1 MGWIMAD
8 VERQFILSNFILSSF
23 LDIQSL
29 REQFP
34 LLQFENVAHDIYT
47 ITVPMGEQAEAE
59 FNRLSSTV
67 NFITFPVPYGLNAI
81 PALSSSNISQFHN
94 YPYGA
99 LRGKGIIIG
108 FVDTG
113 IDYTNILFKNA
124 DNTTRIVSIWDQTIP
139 GNPPE
144 GYSYGSVYTQADINE
159 ALRSPDPLTIVPS
172 QDNDGH
178 GTFLAG
184 VAAGNDQTGTVD
196 YTGGAPDA
204 IIAMV
209 KLRPAS
215 EFIRNL
221 FLVNTGVP
229 AFQSNDIIA
238 GINYLLQ
245 LSLQEGR
252 PLVICL
258 GVGSNY
264 GAHNGTEIIENFISN
279 ISIAA
284 NIIVVIATGNEGS
297 SGHHYKGEVTSGG
310 SESLE
315 INVGPGESGFSM
327 YVWVDIPNKMTVSIK
342 SPLGQVI
349 EKVPIVSETP
359 QTFKLNL
366 EQTIVT
372 VIYLYPDPLTGG
384 QKIEVRLENPTPG
397 LWSLTVYGD
406 IIINGVFH
414 IWLPRTGFIKS
425 DTRFLKPTPETTLQ
439 IPGTEQFGITVGG
452 YDYLDDSV
460 YVSSGRGPTTDG
472 IMKPDLIAPSVNVQG
487 PMPGGGFTTYVG
499 TSTAAAITSSAA
511 ALLMEWGVLNGNFPD
526 MNTRIARSLLTRGAR
541 RQPNVIYPNTIE
553 GYGRLDLQATIARA

>member
-94 YPYGA
+94 YPYGE

-245 LSLQEGR
+245 LSLQEGK

>member
-1 MGWIMAD
+1 M
-8 VERQFILSNFILSSF
+8 
-23 LDIQSL
+23 
-29 REQFP
+29 
-34 LLQFENVAHDIYT
+34 
-47 ITVPMGEQAEAE
+47 
-59 FNRLSSTV
+59 
-67 NFITFPVPYGLNAI
+67 
-81 PALSSSNISQFHN
+81 
-94 YPYGA
+94 
-99 LRGKGIIIG
+99 
-108 FVDTG
+108 
-113 IDYTNILFKNA
+113 
-124 DNTTRIVSIWDQTIP
+124 
-139 GNPPE
+139 
-144 GYSYGSVYTQADINE
+144 
-159 ALRSPDPLTIVPS
+159 
-172 QDNDGH
+172 
-178 GTFLAG
+178 
-184 VAAGNDQTGTVD
+184 
-196 YTGGAPDA
+196 
-204 IIAMV
+204 
-209 KLRPAS
+209 
-215 EFIRNL
+215 
-221 FLVNTGVP
+221 
-229 AFQSNDIIA
+229 
-238 GINYLLQ
+238 LQ
-245 LSLQEGR
+245 LSLQERR

-284 NIIVVIATGNEGS
+284 NIIVVIAAGNEGS
-297 SGHHYKGEVTSGG
+297 SGHHYKGEVTRGG

-315 INVGPGESGFSM
+315 INVGSGESGFSM
-327 YVWVDIPNKMTVSIK
+327 YVWVDIPNKVTVSIK

-349 EKVPIVSETP
+349 EKVPIVSGTP

-541 RQPNVIYPNTIE
+541 RQPNVIYPNIIE